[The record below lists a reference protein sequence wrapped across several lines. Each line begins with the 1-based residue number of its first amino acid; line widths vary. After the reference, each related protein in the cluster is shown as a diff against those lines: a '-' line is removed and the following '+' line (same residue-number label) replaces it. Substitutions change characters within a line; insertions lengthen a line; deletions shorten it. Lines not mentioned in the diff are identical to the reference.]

1 MNDVYLVE
9 ENSFDTM
16 SVEGESFAS
25 ASTKATLDK
34 GLYVVR
40 IKLMPNVHPK
50 DVKLK
55 EGGSPEE
62 TMKAMIKK
70 SSYIVTEVNGKRALV
85 VAKKD
90 IKVSVL
96 LDLKRELPVSQT
108 FNQRFYLKASRN
120 TDKSEKGADIAGN
133 VRRYALMIQSLYAID
148 TGVPMKNVEHGL
160 STGML
165 TDADLRAPLESESG
179 VLAIVE
185 IADIS
190 ETMKLSD
197 GSELLIEKNEIN
209 PFKISAVPDDLI
221 ELLNNM

>member
-1 MNDVYLVE
+1 MNDVYVVDE
-9 ENSFDTM
+9 QSFDAM
-16 SVEGESFAS
+16 SVEDESFAS
-25 ASTKATLDK
+25 TSTKATLDK

-40 IKLMPNVHPK
+40 IKLMPNTHPK

-55 EGGSPEE
+55 EGGSQEE
-62 TMKAMIKK
+62 IMDAMIKK
-70 SSYIVTEVNGKRALV
+70 SSYIVAEVNGKRSLI

-90 IKVSVL
+90 IKVTVL

-108 FNQRFYLKASRN
+108 FNQRFYLKAGRD
-120 TDKSEKGADIAGN
+120 TDKSTKGADIAGN
-133 VRRYALMIQSLYAID
+133 VRRYALLIQSLYAID
-148 TGVPMKNVEHGL
+148 NGL
-160 STGML
+160 HLKEVDRALNTGML

-185 IADIS
+185 IDDIS

-197 GSELLIEKNEIN
+197 GTDRLIEKNEVNTFNIR
-209 PFKISAVPDDLI
+209 AVPDDLI

>member
-1 MNDVYLVE
+1 MNDVYVAD
-9 ENSFDTM
+9 ENTFDNL
-16 SVEGESFAS
+16 SVEDESFAS

-34 GLYVVR
+34 GLYVAR

-55 EGGSPEE
+55 EGGSQEE
-62 TMKAMIKK
+62 IMDAMIKK
-70 SSYIVTEVNGKRALV
+70 SSYIVSEVNGKRALV

-90 IKVSVL
+90 IKVNVL
-96 LDLKRELPVSQT
+96 LDLKREAAVAQT
-108 FNQRFYLKASRN
+108 FNQRYHLKSGRD
-120 TDKSEKGADIAGN
+120 TDKSTKGADISGN
-133 VRRYALMIQSLYAID
+133 VRRYALLIQSLYAID
-148 TGVPMKNVEHGL
+148 NGLPLKEVERGL
-160 STGML
+160 STGLL

-185 IADIS
+185 IDDVS

-197 GSELLIEKNEIN
+197 GTERLIEKNEIN
-209 PFKISAVPDDLI
+209 SYKINAVPDDLI

>member
-16 SVEGESFAS
+16 SVEDESFAS

-70 SSYIVTEVNGKRALV
+70 SSYIVAEVNGKRALV

-185 IADIS
+185 INDIA
-190 ETMKLSD
+190 EMMRLSD
-197 GSELLIEKNEIN
+197 GSDHLIEKNEIN

-221 ELLNNM
+221 NLLNNM

>member
-9 ENSFDTM
+9 ENSFDAM
-16 SVEGESFAS
+16 SVEDESFAS
-25 ASTKATLDK
+25 APTKATLDK
-34 GLYVVR
+34 GLYVAR

-55 EGGSPEE
+55 DGGSPEE
-62 TMKAMIKK
+62 TMDAMIRK
-70 SSYIVTEVNGKRALV
+70 SSYIVSEVNGKRSLV

-108 FNQRFYLKASRN
+108 FTQRFYLKSGRD
-120 TDKSEKGADIAGN
+120 TDKSAKGSDIAGN
-133 VRRYALMIQSLYAID
+133 VRRYALVIQSLYAID
-148 TGVPMKNVEHGL
+148 TGVLLKSVERGL

-185 IADIS
+185 IDDIS

-197 GSELLIEKNEIN
+197 GTESIIEKNELN

-221 ELLNNM
+221 ALLNNM

>member
-1 MNDVYLVE
+1 MNDVYVVD

-16 SVEGESFAS
+16 SVEDESFAS
-25 ASTKATLDK
+25 APTKATLDK

-55 EGGSPEE
+55 EGGSQDEV
-62 TMKAMIKK
+62 MDAMIKK
-70 SSYIVTEVNGKRALV
+70 SSYIVSEVNGKRALI

-90 IKVSVL
+90 IKVNVL

-108 FNQRFYLKASRN
+108 FNQRFYLKAGRD
-120 TDKSEKGADIAGN
+120 TDKSTKGADIAGN
-133 VRRYALMIQSLYAID
+133 VRRYALLIQHLYAID
-148 TGVPMKNVEHGL
+148 YGLPLKDVERAL

-165 TDADLRAPLESESG
+165 TDADLRVPLESESG

-185 IADIS
+185 IDDIS

-197 GSELLIEKNEIN
+197 GTERLIEKNEVN
-209 PFKISAVPDDLI
+209 SFKVSAVPDDLI

>member
-1 MNDVYLVE
+1 MNDVYVVD
-9 ENSFDTM
+9 ENTFDTLT
-16 SVEGESFAS
+16 VEDESFAS

-34 GLYVVR
+34 GLYVAR

-55 EGGSPEE
+55 EGGNQEE
-62 TMKAMIKK
+62 IMDAMIKK
-70 SSYIVTEVNGKRALV
+70 SSYIVSEVNGKRSLV

-90 IKVSVL
+90 IKVNVL

-108 FNQRFYLKASRN
+108 FNQRYYLKAGRD
-120 TDKSEKGADIAGN
+120 TDKSTKGADISGN
-133 VRRYALMIQSLYAID
+133 VRRYAMLIQSLYAID
-148 TGVPMKNVEHGL
+148 NGMPLKDVERAL
-160 STGML
+160 NTGML
-165 TDADLRAPLESESG
+165 TDAELRAPLESESG

-185 IADIS
+185 IDDVS

-197 GSELLIEKNEIN
+197 GTERLIEKNEIN
-209 PFKISAVPDDLI
+209 SFKISAVPDDLI

>member
-1 MNDVYLVE
+1 MNDVYIVE
-9 ENSFDTM
+9 ENSFDAM
-16 SVEGESFAS
+16 SVEDESFAS

-34 GLYVVR
+34 GLYVAR
-40 IKLMPNVHPK
+40 IKLMPNLHPK

-55 EGGSPEE
+55 DGGSPEE
-62 TMKAMIKK
+62 TMDAMIKK
-70 SSYIVTEVNGKRALV
+70 SSYIVSEVNGKRALV

-108 FNQRFYLKASRN
+108 FTQRFYLKASRD
-120 TDKSEKGADIAGN
+120 TDKTAKGSDIAGN

-148 TGVPMKNVEHGL
+148 NGLLIGDVERAL
-160 STGML
+160 STSEL
-165 TDADLRAPLESESG
+165 TDADLREPLESESG

-197 GSELLIEKNEIN
+197 GSERLIEKNEIN
-209 PFKISAVPDDLI
+209 SFKISAVPADLI

>member
-1 MNDVYLVE
+1 MNDVYVVD
-9 ENSFDTM
+9 ENTFDTLT
-16 SVEGESFAS
+16 VEDESFAS

-34 GLYVVR
+34 GLYVAR

-55 EGGSPEE
+55 EGGNQEE
-62 TMKAMIKK
+62 IMDAMIKK
-70 SSYIVTEVNGKRALV
+70 SSYIVTDVNGKKALV

-90 IKVSVL
+90 IKVNVL

-108 FNQRFYLKASRN
+108 FNQRYYLKAGRD
-120 TDKSEKGADIAGN
+120 TDKSAKGADISGN
-133 VRRYALMIQSLYAID
+133 VRRYAMLIQSLYAID
-148 TGVPMKNVEHGL
+148 NGMPLKDVERAL
-160 STGML
+160 NTGML
-165 TDADLRAPLESESG
+165 TDAELRAPLESESG

-185 IADIS
+185 IDDVS

-197 GSELLIEKNEIN
+197 GTERLIEKNEIN
-209 PFKISAVPDDLI
+209 SFKISAVPDDLI

>member
-16 SVEGESFAS
+16 SVEDESFAS

-62 TMKAMIKK
+62 IMEAVIKK
-70 SSYIVTEVNGKRALV
+70 SSYIVSEVNGKRALV

-90 IKVSVL
+90 IKVNVL
-96 LDLKRELPVSQT
+96 LDLKHELPVSQT
-108 FNQRFYLKASRN
+108 YNQRFYLKASRD
-120 TDKSEKGADIAGN
+120 TGMSSKGADIAGN

-148 TGVPMKNVEHGL
+148 NGLLIADVERAL
-160 STGML
+160 STGAL
-165 TDADLRAPLESESG
+165 TDADLREPLESESG

-185 IADIS
+185 IDDIS

-197 GSELLIEKNEIN
+197 GSERLIEKNEIN
-209 PFKISAVPDDLI
+209 SFKISAVPDDLI

>member
-1 MNDVYLVE
+1 MNGVYVVEDVDFDAIPVE
-9 ENSFDTM
+9 D
-16 SVEGESFAS
+16 ESFAS
-25 ASTKATLDK
+25 SSTKSTLDK

-40 IKLMPNVHPK
+40 IKLMPNIHPK
-50 DVKLK
+50 DVKVK

-62 TMKAMIKK
+62 IMEAMVRK
-70 SSYIVTEVNGKRALV
+70 SSYIVTDVNGKKALV

-90 IKVSVL
+90 IKVNVL

-108 FNQRFYLKASRN
+108 FNQRYYLKAGRDTN
-120 TDKSEKGADIAGN
+120 KSTKGADISGN
-133 VRRYALMIQSLYAID
+133 VRRYALLIQSLYAID
-148 TGVPMKNVEHGL
+148 NGLPVREVERGL
-160 STGML
+160 STGLL

-185 IADIS
+185 IDDVS

-197 GSELLIEKNEIN
+197 GTERLIEKNEIN
-209 PFKISAVPDDLI
+209 SYKINAVPDDLI

>member
-1 MNDVYLVE
+1 MNGVYVVE
-9 ENSFDTM
+9 ENTFDTM
-16 SVEGESFAS
+16 SVEDESFATT
-25 ASTKATLDK
+25 STKATLDK

-40 IKLMPNVHPK
+40 IKLMPNIHPK

-55 EGGSPEE
+55 EGGSQEE
-62 TMKAMIKK
+62 IMDAMIKK
-70 SSYIVTEVNGKRALV
+70 SSYIVTDVNGRKALV

-90 IKVSVL
+90 IKVNVL
-96 LDLKRELPVSQT
+96 LDLKRELPVAQT
-108 FNQRFYLKASRN
+108 FNQRYYLKAGRD
-120 TDKSEKGADIAGN
+120 TDKSTKGADISGN
-133 VRRYALMIQSLYAID
+133 VRRYAILIQSLYAID
-148 TGVPMKNVEHGL
+148 NGLPLKEVERAL

-185 IADIS
+185 IDDVS

-197 GSELLIEKNEIN
+197 GTERLIEKNEVN
-209 PFKISAVPDDLI
+209 SFKISAVPDDLI

>member
-1 MNDVYLVE
+1 MNDVYVLD
-9 ENSFDTM
+9 ENTFDTLT
-16 SVEGESFAS
+16 VEDESFAS

-34 GLYVVR
+34 GLYVAR

-55 EGGSPEE
+55 EGGNQEE
-62 TMKAMIKK
+62 IMDAMIKK
-70 SSYIVTEVNGKRALV
+70 SSYIVSEVNGKRSLV

-90 IKVSVL
+90 IKVNVL

-108 FNQRFYLKASRN
+108 FNQRYYLKAGRN
-120 TDKSEKGADIAGN
+120 TGKSTKGADISGN
-133 VRRYALMIQSLYAID
+133 VRRYALLIQSLYAID
-148 TGVPMKNVEHGL
+148 NGMPLKDVERAL
-160 STGML
+160 NTGML

-185 IADIS
+185 IDDVS

-197 GSELLIEKNEIN
+197 GTERLIEKNEIN
-209 PFKISAVPDDLI
+209 SFKISAVPDDLI